1 LFGGLISVGPGFVQ
15 MLFVCLEVFLPGSV
29 VGGGPNTLATP
40 AHAIMAERR
49 MERAAPGRNET
60 GFCFPMARLH
70 GALSTV
76 LAGLW
81 WASRQTSKAT
91 SRQTNSPIYLFFVS
105 CWSST

>member
-1 LFGGLISVGPGFVQ
+1 

-81 WASRQTSKAT
+81 WVSRQTNKASWSLGAWPSPT
-91 SRQTNSPIYLFFVS
+91 SRQTNSPIYSFFVS
-105 CWSST
+105 